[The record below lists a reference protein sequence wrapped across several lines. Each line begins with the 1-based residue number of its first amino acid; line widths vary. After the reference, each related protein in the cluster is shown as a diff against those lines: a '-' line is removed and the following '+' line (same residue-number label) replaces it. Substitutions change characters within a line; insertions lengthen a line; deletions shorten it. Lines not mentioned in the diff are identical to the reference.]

1 MIASNKAIL
10 RYRIIDRCLR
20 STAKP
25 YPTKEELRAACEE
38 ELYGSTDGAHVCDS
52 TIEKDL
58 FALRMEHDAPIKFSR
73 RYNGYY
79 YTDKEYSIDEIPL
92 NEKDIEAIKM
102 AANILDQFKN
112 ASIFK
117 QFNYAIG
124 KILDRVNVASSEKSS
139 ELEKFVQFEDM
150 PSAQGSE
157 WLEPILEG
165 IRTKMKVQFNYQSF
179 SDTEKKWRRIHPY
192 LLKEYR
198 HRWYLIGRNELKDKV
213 QTFGL
218 DRISDLTILTEKFET
233 SADFDPNLF
242 FRYSIGITANN
253 GTPEK
258 IVIQTNEL
266 LSKYLLSQPLHNS
279 QEYLGG
285 KKDKHQFS
293 YFLLP
298 SFELKMTLLG
308 FGSEVKILEP
318 STLQQEIKETAK
330 SIAKLYKGK

>member
-10 RYRIIDRCLR
+10 RYRIIDRCIR
-20 STAKP
+20 STTKP
-25 YPTKEELRAACEE
+25 YPTKEEIRSACEE
-38 ELYGSTDGAHVCDS
+38 ELYGSTDGEHVCDS

-73 RYNGYY
+73 RHNGYY
-79 YTDKEYSIDEIPL
+79 YTDNNYSIDEIPL

-112 ASIFK
+112 ATIFR

-124 KILDRVNVASSEKSS
+124 KILDRVHVASQDKSS
-139 ELEKFVQFEDM
+139 ELEKYVQFEDM

-165 IRTKMKVQFNYQSF
+165 IRNKVMVQFSYKSF
-179 SDTEKKWRRIHPY
+179 SDTDKKIRRVHPY

-198 HRWYLIGRNELKDKV
+198 HRWYLIGRNEMKDKI

-218 DRISDLTILTEKFET
+218 DRIEDLTVLGEKFDPR
-233 SADFDPNLF
+233 ADFDPNLF

-253 GTPEK
+253 GDPQK
-258 IVIQTNEL
+258 IIIQTNEL
-266 LSKYLLSQPLHNS
+266 LSKYLLSQPLHRS
-279 QEYLGG
+279 QEYLGS

-298 SFELKMTLLG
+298 TYELKMTLLG
-308 FGSEVKILEP
+308 FGSEVKVVEP
-318 STLQQEIKETAK
+318 LTLQQEIKETAK
-330 SIAKLYKGK
+330 GIIKLYKGK